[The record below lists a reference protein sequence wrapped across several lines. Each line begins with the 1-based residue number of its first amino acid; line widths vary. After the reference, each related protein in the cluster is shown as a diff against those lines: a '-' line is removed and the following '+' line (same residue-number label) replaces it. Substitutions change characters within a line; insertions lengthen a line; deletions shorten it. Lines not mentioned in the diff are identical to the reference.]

1 MSSKFNKCH
10 YTSTSFSNFCR
21 LFIHASILT
30 GGLYANLISIE
41 NATAIS
47 SIPAENTNLGSSTS
61 LILALISRTEFL
73 GDYPPGTVLC
83 FNDRSVENKVRI
95 VDFNQSFQVVDFIYL
110 DGGYQGQKGSAGY
123 STFVNNSYPC
133 SY

>member
-1 MSSKFNKCH
+1 MSNKSKK
-10 YTSTSFSNFCR
+10 YSSSSTFYSNFCR
-21 LFIHASILT
+21 LLIHASMLT

-41 NATAIS
+41 NANAS
-47 SIPAENTNLGSSTS
+47 LLIPAETSNLGSSTS

-110 DGGYQGQKGSAGY
+110 DGGYQGQKGSADY
-123 STFVNNSYPC
+123 STFVYNSYSC

>member
-1 MSSKFNKCH
+1 MSGKFNKCH
-10 YTSTSFSNFCR
+10 HTSTSFSNFCR

-41 NATAIS
+41 NANAGLL
-47 SIPAENTNLGSSTS
+47 IPAETTNLDSSTS

-73 GDYPPGTVLC
+73 GDYPLGTVLC
-83 FNDRSVENKVRI
+83 FNDRSVENKIQI
-95 VDFNQSFQVVDFIYL
+95 VDFNQSFQVVDFVYL

-123 STFVNNSYPC
+123 STFIYSSSPC

>member
-1 MSSKFNKCH
+1 MSGKFNKCH
-10 YTSTSFSNFCR
+10 CTSTSFSNFCQ
-21 LFIHASILT
+21 LLIHASILT

-95 VDFNQSFQVVDFIYL
+95 VDFNQSFQVVDFVYL
-110 DGGYQGQKGSAGY
+110 DSGYQGQKGSADY
-123 STFVNNSYPC
+123 STFIYNSSPC